1 MLEYIKKSKN
11 YTKLCDVI
19 SCENQNVSLTGII
32 SSCAA
37 SVLCALSSDEKQGEK
52 DKKFVYIA
60 KNTLFASK
68 AAEDLKFFA
77 ENPED
82 IIILNPYEYMLYDVE
97 TKSTELSAQRVE
109 TLYKIV
115 TGKWKILVT
124 TPVAAAQWLPKPA
137 YIEKSAIVIREGD
150 IIEIDDLAK
159 KLSSIRYTRLA
170 EIDGKGQFAVRGD
183 IVDVFPYGAENPI
196 RIEFFDNEIDSVRV
210 FDILSQ
216 RTIDKTKEVLIL
228 PDNETYIWD
237 WDHAD
242 RVRKDI
248 LRDLEATDLKESSN
262 LYNRVSGDV
271 DKIMPRNI
279 FQGYERYLPYILD
292 NKYTI
297 FDYTGKCHVFIE
309 ELNEFKENI
318 DSTKDDYTRICDTMQ
333 DTIGVLGKTY
343 DIMMD
348 SLQAETICEK
358 EAFNIIY
365 VDNFIADRKNC
376 KKNRIF
382 LQKYRP
388 FWRKLANA
396 DGFRTGNGR

>member
-11 YTKLCDVI
+11 YTELCDVI

-37 SVLCALSSDEKQGEK
+37 SVICALSSDEKQGEK
-52 DKKFVYIA
+52 YKKFVYIA

-97 TKSTELSAQRVE
+97 TKSTELSAQRVD

-124 TPVAAAQWLPKPA
+124 TPVAAAQWLPKPT

-279 FQGYERYLPYILD
+279 FQGYERYFP
-292 NKYTI
+292 
-297 FDYTGKCHVFIE
+297 
-309 ELNEFKENI
+309 
-318 DSTKDDYTRICDTMQ
+318 
-333 DTIGVLGKTY
+333 
-343 DIMMD
+343 
-348 SLQAETICEK
+348 
-358 EAFNIIY
+358 
-365 VDNFIADRKNC
+365 
-376 KKNRIF
+376 
-382 LQKYRP
+382 
-388 FWRKLANA
+388 
-396 DGFRTGNGR
+396 

>member
-11 YTKLCDVI
+11 YTELCDVI

-37 SVLCALSSDEKQGEK
+37 SVLCALSSDEKRGEK

-60 KNTLFASK
+60 KNTLFTSK

-97 TKSTELSAQRVE
+97 TKSTELSAQRVD

-124 TPVAAAQWLPKPA
+124 TPVAAAQWLPKPT

-210 FDILSQ
+210 FDILY
-216 RTIDKTKEVLIL
+216 VL
-228 PDNETYIWD
+228 
-237 WDHAD
+237 
-242 RVRKDI
+242 
-248 LRDLEATDLKESSN
+248 
-262 LYNRVSGDV
+262 
-271 DKIMPRNI
+271 
-279 FQGYERYLPYILD
+279 
-292 NKYTI
+292 
-297 FDYTGKCHVFIE
+297 
-309 ELNEFKENI
+309 
-318 DSTKDDYTRICDTMQ
+318 
-333 DTIGVLGKTY
+333 
-343 DIMMD
+343 
-348 SLQAETICEK
+348 
-358 EAFNIIY
+358 
-365 VDNFIADRKNC
+365 
-376 KKNRIF
+376 
-382 LQKYRP
+382 
-388 FWRKLANA
+388 
-396 DGFRTGNGR
+396 